1 MLEGYCDREFEAVM
15 SHLFSR
21 ILPWLSCALAG
32 TVCVMGVVHAEPT
45 AVQSGQDALNDSGG
59 FPWYDGQNDTL
70 RRVQMP
76 DSPSGRGTTT
86 GNAGGGAGGDGS
98 GGGGGGGGGS
108 GFGSMLGGGSTAL
121 GSLFRL
127 LSWIVLT
134 VVFLALA
141 VLLIRA
147 FLGIELRDSERPD
160 GEVIGDDQVVDRAE
174 QLPFDLARARGDL
187 MEEARRCYDA
197 GKYGE
202 GIVYLFN
209 YQLVQLD
216 RNQLIRLMRGKTNRQ
231 YLREVRFHESLGGLV
246 AQTMVAFED
255 VFFGD
260 VPMDRKRFEECWQRI
275 DEFHVLVERAV
286 V

>member
-1 MLEGYCDREFEAVM
+1 
-15 SHLFSR
+15 
-21 ILPWLSCALAG
+21 
-32 TVCVMGVVHAEPT
+32 
-45 AVQSGQDALNDSGG
+45 
-59 FPWYDGQNDTL
+59 
-70 RRVQMP
+70 VQMP

-86 GNAGGGAGGDGS
+86 GNAGGAAGGGGS

-127 LSWIVLT
+127 LAWIVLT

-160 GEVIGDDQVVDRAE
+160 GEVIGDDQAVDRVE
-174 QLPFDLARARGDL
+174 QLPFDLARGDL

-197 GKYGE
+197 RKYGE
-202 GIVYLFN
+202 AIVYLFN

-255 VFFGD
+255 VF
-260 VPMDRKRFEECWQRI
+260 
-275 DEFHVLVERAV
+275 
-286 V
+286 